1 MSVIQKITYA
11 FLLTS
16 GLHLFF
22 SCNEGRHARMN
33 HEGYLDS
40 FSQTA
45 DMNFYDSNRYQNR
58 LDSVFHALK
67 NPGVRDHWTRLQKKQ
82 AYHRIRAKNGA
93 SAMLYADSMV
103 LLMEKYRDDKL
114 YNDILIKTML
124 YKGDAYLMQNNY
136 LHAFNWYHKVREL
149 LLPETDPVIYSE
161 YVNRLAL
168 ANYHQ
173 GEYREAVKYFSMA
186 LPYLKKAD
194 SKRLNVFANFQGTL
208 DNIGISYVKAGM
220 FDSAANYFQQALKY
234 ITDHVPAFPEEK
246 KFISICKAVVYGNLA
261 DVAIA
266 KGNWSNAETLLKES
280 IRINDNPDNAP
291 VDAALCRIK
300 LAKVYLHRSQFDQA
314 EQVLK
319 EAEEVN
325 RLFAYEELL
334 KGILQVRTKLASLQ
348 NNPAAAFEY
357 LSRYEQVRD
366 SVAALKVKATSPYVQ
381 QLLDN
386 NEMEFRMKS
395 LQKENKLKSGLL
407 WVTAFAAVLAL
418 GIVGLV
424 MFYFSRSKKNLAEL
438 TRLHQSLS
446 LKNEAMQQSL
456 AELDQSRRDNKK
468 LLHVVAHD
476 LRGPVN
482 SIIAMADLLKSG
494 LLSAEEQADLL
505 TEIRQSGEK
514 SKVLIKELLED
525 IHDSTAL
532 RNVGPV
538 NMEDVLK
545 YCVELY
551 EHSMKQKR
559 QTIVL
564 NTFPAIVQGEKEKL
578 WRVFSNLMSN
588 AVKFSKEGDEIKVT
602 MKRENGE
609 VVIAFH
615 DHGIGIPEKD
625 QDKVFTSPDQV
636 RQNGTSGEVSFGL
649 GLTISRQIVG
659 IHHGKMWFVSKE
671 GKGTSFYVSLPAA

>member
-1 MSVIQKITYA
+1 MSVIQKINYV
-11 FLLTS
+11 FWLTS
-16 GLHLFF
+16 GLQLFL
-22 SCNEGRHARMN
+22 SCNQGRHARMN
-33 HEGYLDS
+33 HEGFLDS

-45 DMNFYDSNRYQNR
+45 DLNFYDSNRYQTR
-58 LDSVFHALK
+58 IDSVFYSLK
-67 NPGVRDHWTRLQKKQ
+67 NPGVKDNWTRLQKKY
-82 AYHRIRAKNGA
+82 AYHRNRAKNGS
-93 SAMLYADSMV
+93 SAMLYADSML
-103 LLMEKYRDDKL
+103 LLMEQHQDDKL
-114 YNDILIKTML
+114 YNDIRIKTL
-124 YKGDAYLMQNNY
+124 LFKGDANLMLNNY
-136 LHAFNWYHKVREL
+136 LNAFNWYHKVREL

-168 ANYHQ
+168 ANFHQ

-186 LPYLKKAD
+186 IPYLKKAD
-194 SKRLNVFANFQGTL
+194 NKRLNVFANFQGTL

-220 FDSAANYFQQALKY
+220 YDSAAIYFQQALKY
-234 ITDHVPAFPEEK
+234 IVDHAPAFPEEK
-246 KFISICKAVVYGNLA
+246 KFVSICKAVVYGNLA

-266 KGNWSNAETLLKES
+266 REQWNNAETLLQES

-291 VDAALCRIK
+291 VDAALSRIK
-300 LAKVYLHRSQFDQA
+300 LVKVYLNRNQLDRA

-325 RLFAYEELL
+325 RLFAHEELL
-334 KGILQVRTKLASLQ
+334 KGILQMRSRLASLR
-348 NNPAAAFEY
+348 NDPVTAFEY
-357 LSRYEQVRD
+357 LSRYDQVRD

-386 NEMEFRMKS
+386 NEMDYRMKA
-395 LQKENKLKSGLL
+395 LQKENKLKSGFL
-407 WVTAFAAVLAL
+407 WVTAAATILTL
-418 GIVGLV
+418 GIIVLV
-424 MFYFSRSKKNLAEL
+424 MFYFSRSKRNLAEL
-438 TRLHQSLS
+438 TRLHRALS

-456 AELDQSRRDNKK
+456 SELEQSRRDNKK

-505 TEIRQSGEK
+505 TEIKQSGEK

-525 IHDSTAL
+525 IHDSTVL
-532 RNVGPV
+532 KNVAPV

-551 EHSMKQKR
+551 DHSMRQKK

-564 NTFPAIVQGEKEKL
+564 ETFPAVVQGEKEKL
-578 WRVFSNLMSN
+578 WRVFSNLLSN

-602 MKRENGE
+602 MKRENGQ

-625 QDKVFTSPDQV
+625 QDKVFTSPDMV
-636 RQNGTSGEVSFGL
+636 RQNGTSGEASFGL
-649 GLTISRQIVG
+649 GLTISRQIVE

-671 GKGTSFYVSLPAA
+671 GKGTSFYVSFPAA

>member
-1 MSVIQKITYA
+1 MTVIQKIICV

-16 GLHLFF
+16 VLHLFS
-22 SCNEGRHARMN
+22 SCNRDSHVRMN

-45 DMNFYDSNRYQNR
+45 DMNFFDSNRYQSR
-58 LDSVFHALK
+58 IDSVYHTLN
-67 NPGVRDHWTRLQKKQ
+67 NPGIRDNWTRLQKKY
-82 AYHRIRAKNGA
+82 AYHRNRAKEGA
-93 SAMLYADSMV
+93 SAMLYADSMLQ
-103 LLMEKYRDDKL
+103 LLEQYPDNSL
-114 YNDILIKTML
+114 YNDIRIKTML
-124 YKGDAYLMQNNY
+124 YKGDAFLMQNNY

-168 ANYHQ
+168 ANFHQ
-173 GEYREAVKYFSMA
+173 REYREAVKYFSQA

-194 SKRLNVFANFQGTL
+194 SKRLNVFANLQGTL
-208 DNIGISYVKAGM
+208 DNIGVSYVKAGM
-220 FDSAANYFQQALKY
+220 YDSAAVYFQEALQY
-234 ITDHVPAFPEEK
+234 IVNHAPAFPEEK
-246 KFISICKAVVYGNLA
+246 KFIAICKAVIYGNLA

-266 KGNWSNAETLLKES
+266 KGQWDNAETLLLES

-291 VDAALCRIK
+291 VDAALSRIK
-300 LAKVYLHRSQFDQA
+300 LVKIYLTRKEFDLA
-314 EQVLK
+314 EQALQ
-319 EAEEVN
+319 EAEDVN
-325 RLFAYEELL
+325 QRLAHEELL
-334 KGILQVRTKLASLQ
+334 KGILQMRSRMASLR
-348 NNPAAAFEY
+348 NDPVKAFAY
-357 LSRYEQVRD
+357 LSEYDQVRD

-395 LQKENKLKSGLL
+395 LQKENRLKSGFL
-407 WVTAFAAVLAL
+407 WVTAIATALTL
-418 GIVGLV
+418 GIVAMV

-438 TRLHQSLS
+438 TRLHQALS
-446 LKNEAMQQSL
+446 LKNAAMQQSL
-456 AELDQSRRDNKK
+456 AELEHSRRDNKR

-494 LLSAEEQADLL
+494 LLSPEEQSDLL
-505 TEIRQSGEK
+505 GEIKQSGEK

-525 IHDSTAL
+525 IHDSSVL
-532 RNVGPV
+532 KNIGPV

-551 EHSMKQKR
+551 DHSMKQKK

-564 NTFPAIVQGEKEKL
+564 ETFPVVVQGEKEKL

-588 AVKFSKEGDEIKVT
+588 AVKFSKEGGEIRVT
-602 MKRENGE
+602 MQRENGQIL
-609 VVIAFH
+609 IAFH
-615 DHGIGIPEKD
+615 DKGIGIPEKD
-625 QDKVFTSPDQV
+625 QDKVFSSPDKI
-636 RQNGTSGEVSFGL
+636 RQNGTNGEASFGL
-649 GLTISRQIVG
+649 GLTISRQIVE
-659 IHHGKMWFVSKE
+659 IHNGKMWFVSKE
-671 GKGTSFYVSLPAA
+671 ALGTSFYVSLPVA